1 MNENKEFKLEA
12 LVEPL
17 CLWYEKEKRCMPWR
31 DLSTSYHV
39 LLSEIMRLQ
48 TRLDAA

>member
-17 CLWYEKEKRCMPWR
+17 CLWYERKNAVCRGGMMLAVGDYAPADKNRSGKSI
-31 DLSTSYHV
+31 L
-39 LLSEIMRLQ
+39 
-48 TRLDAA
+48 

>member
-17 CLWYEKEKRCMPWR
+17 CLWYEKEKRSMPWR
-31 DLSTSYHV
+31 DDATPYHV
-39 LLSEIMRLQ
+39 MAVGDYGSSRQE
-48 TRLDAA
+48 